1 MSEFTPLR
9 EAVDTLARRT
19 SSPDFGELK
28 RRATRRGRRRIAMV
42 AAAATAAVIA
52 GSALA
57 VTGLGDRRTAPD
69 PVEQPE
75 PSSEA
80 ERIIAEGQLY
90 DYDAHDSGVV
100 LTVWTTCQNEID
112 TDCGHAWRLG
122 TGAEPLATG
131 ILAQGEAHAYVPVHA
146 GEDGFVLTTPIPLG
160 NDTVSLRVGLDGT
173 VTSLSECRGANP
185 PLEPGRLV
193 WDWTMV
199 LDMAGVFCPT
209 RFGGGD
215 WHDDGV
221 VARPLSDYG
230 AFTADGTLW
239 AMVSNEGG
247 LSPEQLTT
255 PTQTIGK
262 YDGTRWGYRDLALE
276 GPSWES
282 RVAAAGSN
290 VVVLS
295 KRGISVTTDDGA
307 TWHEVTDPH
316 VLERDLPF
324 LTYEAADCCDTS
336 MAFAGS
342 STLYIADARGGL
354 WRSTDFATFSQIEAP
369 AVYGLKSAGDDVL
382 ARDRGRGG
390 DYAFDTDDLV
400 RIAADGSVEVL
411 TVR

>member
-9 EAVDTLARRT
+9 EAIDTLASRT

-28 RRATRRGRRRIAMV
+28 RRATRRGRRRAAMV
-42 AAAATAAVIA
+42 AAAAAAVIA

-57 VTGLGDRRTAPD
+57 VTGLDERRTAPIE
-69 PVEQPE
+69 PLK

-80 ERIIAEGQLY
+80 ERIIAEGRLY
-90 DYDAHDSGVV
+90 DYDAHDSGVL
-100 LTVWTTCQNEID
+100 LTVWTTCQDDVD

-122 TGAEPLATG
+122 TGTRPLATG
-131 ILAQGEAHAYVPVHA
+131 IVAQGKERAYVAVHA
-146 GEDGFVLTTPIPLG
+146 GEDGFVLNNGL
-160 NDTVSLRVGLDGT
+160 NDQGSLRVGLDGA
-173 VTSLSECRGANP
+173 VTSLSECRDADP
-185 PLEPGRLV
+185 PVEPRRLV

-199 LDMAGVFCPT
+199 FDTAGVFCPT
-209 RFGGGD
+209 RFGFDGGE
-215 WHDDGV
+215 
-221 VARPLSDYG
+221 LSDSG

-239 AMVSNEGG
+239 AMVSNEG

-307 TWHEVTDPH
+307 TWHEVTDPQ
-316 VLERDLPF
+316 VLERALPF
-324 LTYEAADCCDTS
+324 LTYESADCCDIS
-336 MAFAGS
+336 MAFAGA
-342 STLYIADARGGL
+342 STLYVADAHGGL
-354 WRSTDFATFSQIEAP
+354 WRSTDLATFSQIEAP

-400 RIAADGSVEVL
+400 RIAADGSAEVL